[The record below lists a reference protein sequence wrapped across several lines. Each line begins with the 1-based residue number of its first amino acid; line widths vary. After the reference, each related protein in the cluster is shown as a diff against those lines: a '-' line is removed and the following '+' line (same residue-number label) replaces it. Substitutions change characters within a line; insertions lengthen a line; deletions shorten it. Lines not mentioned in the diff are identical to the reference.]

1 MAPTPPDPERPSTGP
16 LKAYEDLDFLR
27 SADARVIR
35 VIAELLEPQFRFERH
50 GIEDTIVFFGSAR
63 IPEAAPANDPNPAAD
78 GLAALTPYYD
88 DARELARQLTQWSQD
103 RPGERQF
110 VVSSGGGPG
119 IMEAA
124 NRGAVEAG
132 GPTIGLGIS
141 LPFEPAGNPYL
152 TPDLAFEF
160 HYFFVRKF
168 HFLYTA
174 KAVVYFPGGFGTMD
188 ELMELLTLIQTQ
200 KVRKRMGV
208 VLYGRSFWDSVIDF
222 DAMVAHGVIS
232 PEDRDLFVF
241 ADDVDSAFA
250 QICGFLEE
258 NYGESLLE
266 QD

>member
-1 MAPTPPDPERPSTGP
+1 MRPVPDRHDRPNPDGP
-16 LKAYEDLDFLR
+16 FKAYEDLDFLR

-35 VIAELLEPQFRFERH
+35 VIAELLEPQFRLQRQ

-63 IPEAAPANDPNPAAD
+63 LPDSAD
-78 GLAALTPYYD
+78 ATDHPGLAKLTTCYA
-88 DARELARQLTQWSQD
+88 DARELARRLTDWSQK
-103 RPGERQF
+103 RPGERKF

-124 NRGAVEAG
+124 NRGAAEAG

-141 LPFEPAGNPYL
+141 IPFEQSTNAFVSPE
-152 TPDLAFEF
+152 LAFDF

-188 ELMELLTLIQTQ
+188 ELMELMTLIQTGR
-200 KVRKRMGV
+200 VRKRMGI
-208 VLYGRSFWDSVIDF
+208 VLYGKAYWESVIDF
-222 DAMVAHGVIS
+222 EAMVEHGVIS
-232 PEDRDLFVF
+232 PEDRDLFVI
-241 ADDVDSAFA
+241 ADGVDDAFS
-250 QICGFLEE
+250 QICSFLEE

-266 QD
+266 ED

>member
-1 MAPTPPDPERPSTGP
+1 MPSHQDHPDGPQTGP

-35 VIAELLEPQFRFERH
+35 VMAELLEPQFRFERH

-63 IPEAAPANDPNPAAD
+63 ISETSPPDD
-78 GLAALTPYYD
+78 DSGLAHLSRYYN
-88 DARELARQLTQWSQD
+88 DARQLARRLTQWSHD
-103 RPGERQF
+103 RPGDREF

-141 LPFEPAGNPYL
+141 LPFEPATNAYL

-174 KAVVYFPGGFGTMD
+174 KAVVFFPGGFGTMD
-188 ELMELLTLIQTQ
+188 ELMELLTLVQTQ
-200 KVRKRMGV
+200 KVRKRMGI
-208 VLYGRSFWDSVIDF
+208 VLYGREYWNSILNFN
-222 DAMVAHGVIS
+222 AMVAHGVIS
-232 PEDRDLFVF
+232 PEDRELFVV
-241 ADDVDSAFA
+241 ADTVDEAFA

-258 NYGESLLE
+258 NYGASLFE